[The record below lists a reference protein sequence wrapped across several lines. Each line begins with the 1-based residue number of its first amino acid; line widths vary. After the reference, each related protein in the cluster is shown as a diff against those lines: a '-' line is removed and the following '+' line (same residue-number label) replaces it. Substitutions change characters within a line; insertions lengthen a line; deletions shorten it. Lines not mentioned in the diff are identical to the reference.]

1 MHKVQ
6 LSRNELFNNA
16 LRTSG
21 IVLICEEWN
30 VDKIS
35 KRLLSR
41 TISGRGNYKNSLGKQ
56 FWPCFWSLPKTN
68 FPR

>member
-6 LSRNELFNNA
+6 LSRIELFNNA
-16 LRTSG
+16 LRISG
-21 IVLICEEWN
+21 IILICEERK

-35 KRLLSR
+35 KGLSR
-41 TISGRGNYKNSLGKQ
+41 TISGRGNYENSLGKQ
-56 FWPCFWSLPKTN
+56 VWPFFWSLPKTN